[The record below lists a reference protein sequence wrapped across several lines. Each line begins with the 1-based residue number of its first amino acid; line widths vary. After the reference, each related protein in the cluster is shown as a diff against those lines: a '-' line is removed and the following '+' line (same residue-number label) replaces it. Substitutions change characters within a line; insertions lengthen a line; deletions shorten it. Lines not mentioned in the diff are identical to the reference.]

1 MKSLIILFACLVSV
15 YSLPVEVVAPT
26 GVDMQTFLQER
37 GIFDFIINL
46 FGLED
51 VWFLVQ
57 EAGSDAVGKLLGDLS
72 QIVFKGQAAIAQA
85 VPIIQELVNK
95 LKNHTV
101 TSVQAVAQAIAD
113 LTAILAGNPNSKVA
127 LLANGKGVNP
137 TKDLVQRGIFDFV
150 INTFG
155 LGSVWEQIQ
164 AVGTSAVAKLINE
177 LTQVVLSGQATI
189 ENARPIIQNL
199 IEELKNHT
207 VSSTQAVFQAISDLA
222 AIVAGNPNT
231 RSVFVPRG
239 IFDFIINTFGL
250 GSVWEQ
256 IQAVGVTAVAKL
268 LGELSQIVVLGKGAL
283 DLARPIIKDLIEEL
297 KNHTVSSTQ
306 AVFQAISELKEVI
319 AGLKSF

>member
-72 QIVFKGQAAIAQA
+72 QIVLKGQTAIAQA

-113 LTAILAGNPNSKVA
+113 LTSILAGNPNSKVG

-189 ENARPIIQNL
+189 EKARPIIQNL